1 MLTVKILGQKYTIEY
16 LTTEQDPNLS
26 EDTGGYVE
34 RFSNRIIINASFLK
48 RINSTLSPE
57 QVKECENSSL
67 RHEIIHA
74 FFIESGLDSNFEHKP
89 IGQEE
94 TVVDWFALQF
104 PKILKVFKKV
114 GCI

>member
-16 LTTEQDPNLS
+16 LTLDQDSNLS

-34 RFSNRIIINASFLK
+34 RYSNRIIINASLLE
-48 RINSTLSPE
+48 RANLSPE
-57 QVKECENSSL
+57 HVKKLENHSL

-74 FFIESGLDSNFEHKP
+74 FFIESGLDSDFEHKP

-94 TVVDWFALQF
+94 TVVDWFAIQF
-104 PKILKVFKKV
+104 PKMLKVFKKV